1 MSDENPWPAALETL
15 RGSTTKAAFETWLSG
30 STAIIDSDTNTL
42 TVYVKNSY
50 AQDWLEHRLHA
61 MISRAVATIA
71 GQILE
76 IRYEVKSA
84 SAQLELELSG
94 EYKDDYAAIVKP
106 DDVFVGTQYFRKL
119 WGPILG
125 PKLTLLIL
133 DLRQRCYWNKRTGE
147 KREHCQ
153 ATYSALAAAIGV
165 SPSTAR
171 RVLKPSP
178 LVDEFIL
185 SRKIIR
191 EYSAKKGRIV
201 NKTTHWIIRLDEPI
215 FDPDKHT
222 SSSSQNDH

>member
-1 MSDENPWPAALETL
+1 MRNPWPAALETL

-61 MISRAVATIA
+61 MISRAVTTIA

-106 DDVFVGTQYFRKL
+106 DKVFVGTQYFRQM
-119 WGPILG
+119 WVPILG
-125 PKLTLLIL
+125 TTLAWLII

-153 ATYSALAAAIGV
+153 ATYVELAAAVGV

-171 RVLKPSP
+171 RVLKPNRI
-178 LVDEFIL
+178 VDEFIL
-185 SRKIIR
+185 SRTTLK
-191 EYSAKKGRIV
+191 EYSAQKGKVV

-222 SSSSQNDH
+222 PPPF